1 MSMLIGTGIVA
12 TAAALYLGKKGWHAL
27 HKAVGITP
35 GVLMYQD
42 SSAALSLA
50 TTSWQQLSLNKK
62 HLKNL
67 SEQQLR
73 QLQSIDNK
81 VTYYQRYQKSQSA
94 HTAQNK
100 VPAAT
105 EQQFVLNKL
114 LQTRLPEMLAS
125 HHHLMN
131 TYASTDH
138 ASDEKSIEANRLLQK
153 MLDNIEQRLDML
165 MAQIETQHLQDLKAM
180 DSYMDSYDN

>member
-1 MSMLIGTGIVA
+1 MSILIGTGIVV
-12 TAAALYLGKKGWHAL
+12 TAATFYFGKKGWNAL

-42 SSAALSLA
+42 SSNAALSLA

-62 HLKNL
+62 HLKSL

-73 QLQSIDNK
+73 KLRNIDNK
-81 VTYYQRYQKSQSA
+81 VTHYQKYQKSQS
-94 HTAQNK
+94 AQNK

-125 HHHLMN
+125 HHNLMN
-131 TYASTDH
+131 AYASTTDH
-138 ASDEKSIEANRLLQK
+138 ASDEKRIEANRLLQK

-180 DSYMDSYDN
+180 DSYMDSHDN

>member
-1 MSMLIGTGIVA
+1 MSILIGTGIVA

-35 GVLMYQD
+35 GVLTYQD
-42 SSAALSLA
+42 SNIALSLA
-50 TTSWQQLSLNKK
+50 TTSWQQLKLNKK
-62 HLKNL
+62 HLQDL
-67 SEQQLR
+67 PEQQLR
-73 QLQSIDNK
+73 QLRNIDNK
-81 VTYYQRYQKSQSA
+81 VTYYQKYQKSQSVQ
-94 HTAQNK
+94 TAQNK
-100 VPAAT
+100 VPEVT

-138 ASDEKSIEANRLLQK
+138 ANDEKTIEANRLLQK
-153 MLDNIEQRLDML
+153 MLDNIEQRLDMS
-165 MAQIETQHLQDLKAM
+165 MAQIGMQHLQDLKVM
-180 DSYMDSYDN
+180 ESYMNSHDN

>member
-1 MSMLIGTGIVA
+1 MSILIGTGIVA

-35 GVLMYQD
+35 GVLTYQE
-42 SSAALSLA
+42 SNAALSLA
-50 TTSWQQLSLNKK
+50 TTSWQQLKLNKK
-62 HLKNL
+62 HLQDIP
-67 SEQQLR
+67 EQQLK

-81 VTYYQRYQKSQSA
+81 VTYYQRYQKSQS
-94 HTAQNK
+94 AQNK

-138 ASDEKSIEANRLLQK
+138 ASDEKRIEANRLLQK
-153 MLDNIEQRLDML
+153 MLDNIEQRLDIL

-180 DSYMDSYDN
+180 DGYMDSHDN

>member
-1 MSMLIGTGIVA
+1 MSILIGTGIVV
-12 TAAALYLGKKGWHAL
+12 TAATFYLGKKGWHAL

-35 GVLMYQD
+35 GVLTYQD
-42 SSAALSLA
+42 SNIALSLA
-50 TTSWQQLSLNKK
+50 TTSWQQLKLNKK
-62 HLKNL
+62 HLQDL
-67 SEQQLR
+67 PEQQLR
-73 QLQSIDNK
+73 QLRNIDNK
-81 VTYYQRYQKSQSA
+81 VTYYQKYQKSQSA
-94 HTAQNK
+94 QNN

-180 DSYMDSYDN
+180 DSYMDSHDN

>member
-1 MSMLIGTGIVA
+1 MSILIGTGIVA
-12 TAAALYLGKKGWHAL
+12 TAATFYLGKKGWHAL

-35 GVLMYQD
+35 GVLTYQD
-42 SSAALSLA
+42 SNAALSLA

-62 HLKNL
+62 HLKSL

-73 QLQSIDNK
+73 KLRNIDNK
-81 VTYYQRYQKSQSA
+81 VTHYQKYQKSQS
-94 HTAQNK
+94 AQNK

-105 EQQFVLNKL
+105 EQQFVLNKI

-138 ASDEKSIEANRLLQK
+138 ASDEKKIEANRLLQK
-153 MLDNIEQRLDML
+153 MLDNIEQRLDIL